1 MTSREGDGVKV
12 VSYTDEE
19 LEELWGEYFVA
30 EGGRPD
36 VAVALKW
43 LTEEKG
49 LTKDGA
55 LDVIGDWWGPE
66 GPVEEIPIDP
76 LHPEEVHLYR
86 PYRRQ
91 VAQHPPAGEL
101 PPLKKGT
108 IVYANGWPAIV
119 MESTRRKHNTRMEA
133 VLCEVFGWAHESGSA
148 YRKDIF
154 PAVSMDQWKRDI
166 AKEGHRPED
175 RYFKG
180 DLMIAEDVM
189 GQVFRIMQDADELPP
204 LAKGTIVYNI
214 IGWPAIVAEATRRKH
229 NTAMEPVFCEVW
241 GWHHEMGSVYRK
253 ELIPALSMDQWK
265 NDVRKMNGDP
275 EDRYFK
281 GDLII
286 ADPDQHQLYRIMQAG
301 DSVVLTK
308 EDARRILKVFE
319 IIESGKAIPEMMD
332 LIRDLVPKLQ
342 YQVIGAGK
350 KEVTAISKSEIYQ
363 LILDETV
370 GRGHGVLTGP
380 KIHPDIPTLGESHS
394 WPYHSSVE
402 HLGFGF
408 FRGKTPSGEYQFDGG
423 GAMRR
428 ATDDEGNYV
437 SWTPVVASSAVL
449 SELGY
454 DLGRV
459 ERALVELIGGGQ

>member
-1 MTSREGDGVKV
+1 MTGKGFTVRRGGALGKRSARG
-12 VSYTDEE
+12 
-19 LEELWGEYFVA
+19 A
-30 EGGRPD
+30 GRPLRK
-36 VAVALKW
+36 AARH
-43 LTEEKG
+43 LTIQPE
-49 LTKDGA
+49 
-55 LDVIGDWWGPE
+55 PE
-66 GPVEEIPIDP
+66 GTT
-76 LHPEEVHLYR
+76 
-86 PYRRQ
+86 
-91 VAQHPPAGEL
+91 VAQHPA
-101 PPLKKGT
+101 
-108 IVYANGWPAIV
+108 
-119 MESTRRKHNTRMEA
+119 
-133 VLCEVFGWAHESGSA
+133 
-148 YRKDIF
+148 
-154 PAVSMDQWKRDI
+154 
-166 AKEGHRPED
+166 EG
-175 RYFKG
+175 
-180 DLMIAEDVM
+180 
-189 GQVFRIMQDADELPP
+189 ELPP

-229 NTAMEPVFCEVW
+229 NTAIEPVFCEVW

-265 NDVRKMNGDP
+265 NDVRKMGGDP

-286 ADPDQHQLYRIMQAG
+286 ADPDQHQLYRVMQ
-301 DSVVLTK
+301 
-308 EDARRILKVFE
+308 
-319 IIESGKAIPEMMD
+319 
-332 LIRDLVPKLQ
+332 
-342 YQVIGAGK
+342 
-350 KEVTAISKSEIYQ
+350 KEVTAISRAEIYQ

>member
-1 MTSREGDGVKV
+1 MTGKGFTVRRGGALGKRSARG
-12 VSYTDEE
+12 
-19 LEELWGEYFVA
+19 A
-30 EGGRPD
+30 GRPSRK
-36 VAVALKW
+36 AGRH
-43 LTEEKG
+43 LTSQ
-49 LTKDGA
+49 
-55 LDVIGDWWGPE
+55 PE
-66 GPVEEIPIDP
+66 PEEIR
-76 LHPEEVHLYR
+76 E
-86 PYRRQ
+86 
-91 VAQHPPAGEL
+91 AQHPPTGEL

-119 MESTRRKHNTRMEA
+119 MENTRRKHNTRTEA

-166 AKEGHRPED
+166 AKEGHSPED

-180 DLMIAEDVM
+180 DLMIAEDVV

-229 NTAMEPVFCEVW
+229 NTATEPVFCEVW

-286 ADPDQHQLYRIMQAG
+286 ADPDQHQLYRVMQKG
-301 DSVVLTK
+301 
-308 EDARRILKVFE
+308 
-319 IIESGKAIPEMMD
+319 
-332 LIRDLVPKLQ
+332 
-342 YQVIGAGK
+342 
-350 KEVTAISKSEIYQ
+350 VTAISGVEIYQ

-370 GRGHGVLTGP
+370 RKGHGVLTGP
-380 KIHPDIPTLGESHS
+380 KIHLDIPTLGESHS
-394 WPYHSSVE
+394 WPFHSSVV

-408 FRGKTPSGEYQFDGG
+408 FKGETPSGEYHFDGG
-423 GAMRR
+423 GAMRS

-437 SWTPVVASSAVL
+437 SWTPLVATSAVL
-449 SELGY
+449 SDLGY

-459 ERALVELIGGGQ
+459 ERALAELIGKGQ